1 VRDLNQPLEDTRF
14 QRWTVVVG
22 ILLLGFNLRTAAV
35 SVGPVLAEVGQGLG
49 MGDVA
54 TGLLTALPV
63 IAFAVFGALAPAAAG
78 RTGVHRLTLLALLGV
93 VCGLL
98 GRSVTSSV
106 PVFLVLSMIALA
118 GMAVANVL
126 LPSLVKLHFPKRIG
140 LFTALYTTS
149 LAVGLTSASVFT
161 VPLSGHMGSW
171 RGGLA
176 FWAGTAA
183 VAAVPWVL
191 LLRHDAA
198 LRSRRRSISLRQV
211 AGTRLGWAM
220 ALLFG
225 LQAAQAYT
233 IFGWFAQV
241 YRDAGFSSS
250 TAGLL
255 LGVITGMSIP
265 LSLLAPAATARA
277 HDPTRLMLVLVVCYP
292 AGYLGLIVA
301 PVAGA
306 WLWAFLVGVALSIFP
321 VVLTLIALRSRTPD
335 GTAALSGFTQ
345 SVGYA
350 VSAAGPFGIGL
361 LYHATG
367 GWTWPLLALTAM
379 SGATAVLATVAGRPQ
394 YIEDQLGPAPAPA
407 APGGG
412 RT

>member
-1 VRDLNQPLEDTRF
+1 VRDLNPPSNDTPF
-14 QRWTVVVG
+14 ERWTVVVG

-35 SVGPVLAEVGQGLG
+35 SVGPVLAEVAQGLG
-49 MGDVA
+49 MGEVA

-93 VCGLL
+93 VGGLL

-118 GMAVANVL
+118 GMAAANVL

-149 LAVGLTSASVFT
+149 LAVGLTSASVLT
-161 VPLSGHMGSW
+161 VPLSEHYGSW

-198 LRSRRRSISLRQV
+198 LRSGRRSVSLGQV
-211 AGTRLGWAM
+211 ARTRLGWAM

-225 LQAAQAYT
+225 LQSALAYT
-233 IFGWFAQV
+233 VFGWFAQV
-241 YRDAGFSSS
+241 YRDAGFSAS

-255 LGVITGMSIP
+255 LGVITGMGIP
-265 LSLLAPAATARA
+265 LSLWAPMAIART
-277 HDPTRLMLVLVVCYP
+277 HNQTRLMLLLVACYP
-292 AGYLGLIVA
+292 VGYLGMLVA

-306 WLWAFLVGVALSIFP
+306 WVWALLVGVALSIFP
-321 VVLTLIALRSRTPD
+321 VVLTLIGLRSRTPD
-335 GTAALSGFTQ
+335 GTAALSAFTQ
-345 SVGYA
+345 SVGYGL
-350 VSAAGPFGIGL
+350 SAAGPFGIGL
-361 LYHATG
+361 LYHVTG
-367 GWTWPLLALTAM
+367 GWTWPLLVLTATA
-379 SGATAVLATVAGRPQ
+379 GATAVLAIAVGKPQ
-394 YIEDQLGPAPAPA
+394 FIEDQI
-407 APGGG
+407 
-412 RT
+412 R